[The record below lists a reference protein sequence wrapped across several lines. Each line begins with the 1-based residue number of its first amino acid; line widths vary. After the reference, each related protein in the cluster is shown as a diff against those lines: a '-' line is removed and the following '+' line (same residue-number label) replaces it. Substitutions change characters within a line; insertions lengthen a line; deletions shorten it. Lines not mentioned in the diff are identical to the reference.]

1 VSGVNGMPRH
11 RHIDGIAARRWK
23 GYRRHRG
30 APEEGEPL
38 KTTII
43 TAYELLK
50 GAASSSKPRENM
62 RLVKEMLSNINI
74 LTLSYGACEEASRIY
89 VKLRRRGVVIGEFDL
104 LIAAIAIHNDELL
117 LSRDKHFKLIE
128 ELKIETW

>member
-1 VSGVNGMPRH
+1 MVCLDTDILVGLLRGDGRAIGV
-11 RHIDGIAARRWK
+11 IEELQRRV
-23 GYRRHRG
+23 
-30 APEEGEPL
+30 EPL

-89 VKLRRRGVVIGEFDL
+89 VKLRRRGIIIGEFDL

-117 LSRDKHFKLIE
+117 ISRDKHFKLIE
-128 ELKIETW
+128 ELKLETW

>member
-1 VSGVNGMPRH
+1 MVCLDTDILVGLLRGDGRAIGV
-11 RHIDGIAARRWK
+11 IEELQRRV
-23 GYRRHRG
+23 
-30 APEEGEPL
+30 EPL

-89 VKLRRRGVVIGEFDL
+89 VKLRRRGITIGEFDL

-117 LSRDKHFKLIE
+117 ISRDKHFKLIE
-128 ELKIETW
+128 ELKLETW

>member
-1 VSGVNGMPRH
+1 MVCLDTDILVGLLRGDGRAIGV
-11 RHIDGIAARRWK
+11 IEELQRR
-23 GYRRHRG
+23 
-30 APEEGEPL
+30 GEPL

-89 VKLRRRGVVIGEFDL
+89 VKLRRRGIIIGEFDL

-117 LSRDKHFKLIE
+117 ISRDKHFKLIE
-128 ELKIETW
+128 DLKLETW